1 MIATSPNRE
10 LRWRRQLRIPGCF
23 DGEHI
28 FTIEPLDTGRVRFT
42 QREIVTGFL
51 VPFRAR
57 HYDDEMRRGLKEM
70 NQALKRRA
78 EQLTPA
84 VEQP

>member
-1 MIATSPNRE
+1 V
-10 LRWRRQLRIPGCF
+10 L
-23 DGEHI
+23 
-28 FTIEPLDTGRVRFT
+28 IEPLDTGRVRFT
-42 QREIVTGFL
+42 QREIDTGFL
-51 VPFRAR
+51 VPYRAR
-57 HYDDEMRRGLKEM
+57 HYDAEMRRGLKEM